1 MCIRDRVGWNDV
13 IEDRV
18 EITVSGPNSLSLA
31 ARLRGARFNA
41 THQEELASSTNRI
54 RYGVGGDKAA
64 LLLAARL
71 KEPVDMLP
79 DPSLSG
85 NQIRLELAIEPP
97 SVMVGYRAIEPPQPL
112 ATPLTDAI
120 PPPPRTLGICG

>member
-1 MCIRDRVGWNDV
+1 
-13 IEDRV
+13 
-18 EITVSGPNSLSLA
+18 VSGPDSLSLA

-41 THQEELASSTNRI
+41 THQEASPSGANRI

-71 KEPVDMLP
+71 KETVEMLP

-85 NQIRLELAIEPP
+85 NQIRLELTTQPP
-97 SVMVGYRAIEPPQPL
+97 SVMVGYRAIEPPQPV
-112 ATPLTDAI
+112 AAPMTETI
-120 PPPPRTLGICG
+120 PPPPRTIGICG